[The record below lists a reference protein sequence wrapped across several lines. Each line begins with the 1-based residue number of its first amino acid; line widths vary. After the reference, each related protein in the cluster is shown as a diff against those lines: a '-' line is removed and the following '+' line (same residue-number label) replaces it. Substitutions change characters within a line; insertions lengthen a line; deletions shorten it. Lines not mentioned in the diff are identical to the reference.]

1 MPRLLPDAPSSWIS
15 VLRARVAI
23 NERATQGGSALIDG
37 PIYFEA
43 DYLEIDHL
51 TLWNDPSRRIPS

>member
-1 MPRLLPDAPSSWIS
+1 MPRLLPHAPSSWIS

-23 NERATQGGSALIDG
+23 NERATQGGSAPIDG

-51 TLWNDPSRRIPS
+51 TFTE